1 MSIHVVPI
9 IYMFYYFN
17 VLLSFVVVPRSL
29 VISSMVDKAVLID
42 RVRLMPGSG
51 LVVCKVLD
59 ASKLMNSRTWN
70 T

>member
-1 MSIHVVPI
+1 
-9 IYMFYYFN
+9 
-17 VLLSFVVVPRSL
+17 
-29 VISSMVDKAVLID
+29 MVDKAVLID